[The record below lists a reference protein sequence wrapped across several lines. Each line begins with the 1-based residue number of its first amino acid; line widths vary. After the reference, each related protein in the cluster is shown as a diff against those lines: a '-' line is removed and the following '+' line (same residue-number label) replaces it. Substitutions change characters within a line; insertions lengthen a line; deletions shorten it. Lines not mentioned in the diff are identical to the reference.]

1 LSTVQAGAPPPSL
14 NLCSTPVAHPRTA
27 ATNSMSNVVQLV
39 FFERELAEKAMKKKP
54 KSRPWCMV
62 TMLMIG
68 VLKRR
73 ERGSTDNGTVVVAT
87 FPAAAWINNE
97 GLEIWRRQSCSTKHV
112 ALETSE
118 ELDLHT
124 RAFACCRVDMKLCS
138 LPATMVDG
146 TLLNFEPST
155 HYPLGNATGVLGF
168 IGVQLRSTISR
179 KYGVCNF
186 LNRVNTG
193 VLCSLL
199 GHGNDG
205 NGSVPSQGTIVLVQ
219 GAGGISA
226 AAAAAS
232 LITTPLDTINT
243 QLQVMGH
250 DKRPNTRQLIKTL
263 ITEDWLGSQSKSLAN
278 DVIPSI
284 QGFSPINSKMFHGG
298 TAIEAKM
305 LNAIL

>member
-1 LSTVQAGAPPPSL
+1 
-14 NLCSTPVAHPRTA
+14 
-27 ATNSMSNVVQLV
+27 
-39 FFERELAEKAMKKKP
+39 
-54 KSRPWCMV
+54 
-62 TMLMIG
+62 IG
-68 VLKRR
+68 VLKRK
-73 ERGSTDNGTVVVAT
+73 ERGSIDNGPVVVAT
-87 FPAAAWINNE
+87 FPAAARVRFRTRPISGPPLSLSWPLKSFVLLHYLLERTGKMKQKITNHNVFEINNE
-97 GLEIWRRQSCSTKHV
+97 GLEIRRRQSCSTKHV

-124 RAFACCRVDMKLCS
+124 RALMEVQVMHAKNQVFNASNM
-138 LPATMVDG
+138 LPAVAAKAIDG
-146 TLLNFEPST
+146 WFPGLADTIEKSDKFSKT
-155 HYPLGNATGVLGF
+155 TGF

-226 AAAAAS
+226 AAAAF
-232 LITTPLDTINT
+232 LITTPLDTVNT
-243 QLQVMGH
+243 QLHVMGH

-263 ITEDWLGSQSKSLAN
+263 ITEDWLE
-278 DVIPSI
+278 SI

-298 TAIEAKM
+298 RVIEAKM